1 MTDIA
6 GHRVGGIADWSL
18 SCGIVD
24 KDVEPPELISG
35 LAHILRR
42 ISITE
47 IATEHHRPYN
57 SSFIST
63 ATVAIA
69 I

>member
-18 SCGIVD
+18 SRGIVD
-24 KDVEPPELISG
+24 KDVEPTELISD

-42 ISITE
+42 ISIAE
-47 IATEHHRPYN
+47 IATEHH
-57 SSFIST
+57 
-63 ATVAIA
+63 
-69 I
+69 